1 MRLLRVMVILLGL
14 ALLGLAGYAYFG
26 DMDADP
32 VEIRVP
38 VELDLADP
46 TPAPAAPVTQAPA
59 TPAGATE
66 PTQGAD
72 GAD

>member
-1 MRLLRVMVILLGL
+1 MRLLRVLVILLGL

-59 TPAGATE
+59 TRVGATE

>member
-1 MRLLRVMVILLGL
+1 MRLLRVLVILLGL

-46 TPAPAAPVTQAPA
+46 APAPAAPITPTSATQ
-59 TPAGATE
+59 AGATE